1 MSRGEGEA
9 GNTGRVTR
17 PEPPP
22 TAVRKIGG
30 GSGLVAL
37 CLLDLLALEDLTTA
51 GAWMPE
57 LAFLIASVPALV
69 ALLYVTFGKRRG

>member
-51 GAWMPE
+51 GGVDA
-57 LAFLIASVPALV
+57 
-69 ALLYVTFGKRRG
+69 